1 MFVHMW
7 VVHIC
12 ILQEKEVLWLWKVK
26 TPRLKKAMS
35 NANARKSQ
43 IDDDVIWDK
52 ALNLYEEGAND
63 GL

>member
-1 MFVHMW
+1 
-7 VVHIC
+7 
-12 ILQEKEVLWLWKVK
+12 LQEKKVPWLWKVK

>member
-1 MFVHMW
+1 
-7 VVHIC
+7 
-12 ILQEKEVLWLWKVK
+12 VK

-35 NANARKSQ
+35 NANVRKSQ

-52 ALNLYEEGAND
+52 ALNLYEEGANH